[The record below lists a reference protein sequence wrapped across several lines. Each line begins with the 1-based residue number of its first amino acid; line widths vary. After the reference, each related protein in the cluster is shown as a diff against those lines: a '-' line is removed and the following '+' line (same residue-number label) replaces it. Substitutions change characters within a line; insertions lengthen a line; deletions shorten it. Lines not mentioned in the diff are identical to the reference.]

1 MKEGRNEENEYA
13 FKNVM
18 DGLHTS
24 KIFSVASFAVALC
37 SVLCCC
43 LPWFGLVTGILSV
56 VFAVVSR
63 KTIGYFD
70 GLAVAGL
77 IIGIFGIVFGVS
89 NMILDYLINN
99 TDYLN
104 EFLAE
109 YEKMLEQYM
118 VEVGEKPNV

>member
-1 MKEGRNEENEYA
+1 M
-13 FKNVM
+13 
-18 DGLHTS
+18 
-24 KIFSVASFAVALC
+24 
-37 SVLCCC
+37 
-43 LPWFGLVTGILSV
+43 TGILSV

-109 YEKMLEQYM
+109 YEKILEQYM
-118 VEVGEKPNV
+118 VEAGETPNV

>member
-1 MKEGRNEENEYA
+1 M
-13 FKNVM
+13 
-18 DGLHTS
+18 
-24 KIFSVASFAVALC
+24 
-37 SVLCCC
+37 
-43 LPWFGLVTGILSV
+43 TGILSV

-118 VEVGEKPNV
+118 VEAGETPNV

>member
-1 MKEGRNEENEYA
+1 MNDNMNGDNEYVY
-13 FKNVM
+13 KNVM

-43 LPWFGLVTGILSV
+43 LPWFGLVAGILSV

-89 NMILDYLINN
+89 NMIFDYLITN
-99 TDYLN
+99 TDYLSD
-104 EFLAE
+104 FMAE
-109 YEKMLEQYM
+109 YEKLLEQYM
-118 VEVGEKPNV
+118 SEMEEVPDV